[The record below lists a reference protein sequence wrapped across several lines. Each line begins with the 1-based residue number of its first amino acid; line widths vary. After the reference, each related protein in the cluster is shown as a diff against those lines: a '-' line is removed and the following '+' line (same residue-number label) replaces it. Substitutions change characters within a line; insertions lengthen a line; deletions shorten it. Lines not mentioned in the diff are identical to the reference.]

1 MATKITKGKV
11 GGGSAAGA
19 GRSTTINKRSAPR
32 SGKPVRTHPLSK
44 GMPGGGNSTAFRR
57 PSAPVPMPNPN
68 KFQRD
73 RMDALAVQAHAHT
86 SIAAPIKAYPIN
98 DRSGAGKKAKV
109 TVDTKTKNARAS
121 RRHGY

>member
-32 SGKPVRTHPLSK
+32 SGKPVRTHPLTK
-44 GMPGGGNSTAFRR
+44 GMPGSGNATAFRR

-73 RMDALAVQAHAHT
+73 RIDALAATAHAHT
-86 SIAAPIKAYPIN
+86 SVAAPIKAYPIN
-98 DRSGAGKKAKV
+98 DRSGAGKKASV
-109 TVDTKTKNARAS
+109 TVDNKTAKATATRK
-121 RRHGY
+121 RGY